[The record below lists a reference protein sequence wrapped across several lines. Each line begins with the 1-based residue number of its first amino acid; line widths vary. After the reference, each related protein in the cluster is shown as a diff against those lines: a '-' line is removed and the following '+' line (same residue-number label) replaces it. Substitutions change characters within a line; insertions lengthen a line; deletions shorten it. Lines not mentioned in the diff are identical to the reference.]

1 MFPLDYNNAGL
12 MVTLKDLMHNYFTF
26 VLVSICILVFI
37 RMYVFYSCKQMLTM
51 ISSGR
56 TYILSRSTHYG
67 TLQPGSSYSNKVRY
81 TVSPSL
87 QTGRYNLTART
98 DYRNAVFE
106 FNMEGNNLRWK
117 EIFIQEQL
125 PDLVVFAASYSVQTS
140 SQGNSIQVNYTVSNR
155 GVGRTLGAPWADKI
169 GLSSSQLYSPRS
181 TRFIAEYVRGS
192 ELLESESYTLTLK
205 VHVPRNLFGRLFL
218 HVVTDYNQ
226 RIVEDVE
233 TNNDRTTG
241 PVMLPKV
248 FPDLSVQTLFTV
260 GGSDA
265 VAGEEVQVNWTVT
278 NEGMGDLGSRRWIDA
293 IYIDTTSLL
302 SNRAIKLADVAVSV
316 SLQPQ
321 GTYSRSTTILL
332 PQNFAGIYYLFVS
345 VDNLRAVD
353 ENNILENNVASYQL
367 SLSVPPSPD
376 LTITTIDYYET
387 GRILTLYWT
396 VLNAG
401 NTMRRVQS
409 WTDQVFLFGQL
420 TFNRQNAIRL
430 GQRDVSGLQLE
441 SYQVYMASGSFVLP
455 ITLSGNYY
463 IYVETDISNRVIE
476 VNGEDNNIRRTEDP
490 VYISPPATPKLT
502 IRVNSANL
510 PTSLIAGQTTTLEY
524 DISNVGEATL
534 STSSW
539 TDEVYLYP
547 SSNADRYTVLRN
559 GIFLARVVNNRE
571 LDIAET
577 ITISVNVTIPYG
589 INQLM
594 HFVVIVDVNENLG
607 DPAQVANMGDLVSA
621 TNNRILVEQGPLSDL
636 QVISPATNISY
647 RGGQPAMVTYQ
658 VINRGENSAVGI
670 WYEALYLS
678 RDAILDPF
686 DIRLKSV
693 QNENN
698 IGINGSYRQTVE
710 VFIPFDL
717 PSSRYYIFI
726 QADDGNRIPELN
738 EYNNL
743 GHQIVS
749 IQEAVSTDISVVTLT
764 ASPLNL
770 NYGDGE

>member
-1 MFPLDYNNAGL
+1 
-12 MVTLKDLMHNYFTF
+12 
-26 VLVSICILVFI
+26 
-37 RMYVFYSCKQMLTM
+37 MLTM

-56 TYILSRSTHYG
+56 TYSLSHSTHYG
-67 TLQPGSSYSNKVRY
+67 TLQPGDSYSNEVQY

-106 FNMEGNNLRWK
+106 FNMEGNNLHWK

-155 GVGRTLGAPWADKI
+155 GIGQTLGAPWADKI

-181 TRFIAEYVRGS
+181 TWFIAEYVRGS
-192 ELLESESYTLTLK
+192 ELLKNESYTLTLK
-205 VHVPRNLFGRLFL
+205 VHVPPNLFGRLFL

-241 PVMLPKV
+241 PVMLPII
-248 FPDLSVQTLFTV
+248 FPDLSVQSLFTV

-265 VAGEEVQVNWTVT
+265 VAGEEIRVNWTVA
-278 NEGMGDLGSRRWIDA
+278 NEGMGELGSRRWIDA
-293 IYIDTTSLL
+293 IYIDTTSPL
-302 SNRAIKLADVAVSV
+302 SSRAIKLADVAVSV
-316 SLQPQ
+316 SLRPQ
-321 GTYSRSTTILL
+321 GAYSQSTTILL
-332 PQNFAGIYYLFVS
+332 PQNFAGTYYLFVS

-353 ENNILENNVASYQL
+353 ENNILENNIASYRL

-409 WTDQVFLFGQL
+409 WTDQVFLFGQS

-441 SYQVYMASGSFVLP
+441 SYQVYIASGSFVLP
-455 ITLSGNYY
+455 ITLSGHYY
-463 IYVETDISNRVIE
+463 IYVETDISNRVVE
-476 VNGEDNNIRRTEDP
+476 VNGEDNNIGRTEDP
-490 VYISPPATPKLT
+490 VFISPPATPKLT

-510 PTSLIAGQTTTLEY
+510 PTSLIAGQTNTLEY

-547 SSNADRYTVLRN
+547 SSNADRYTVLRT
-559 GIFLARVVNNRE
+559 GIFLAQVVNNRE
-571 LDIAET
+571 LDIGET
-577 ITISVNVTIPYG
+577 VIISVNVTMPYG

-594 HFVVIVDVNENLG
+594 YFVVIVDVNENLG
-607 DPAQVANMGDLVSA
+607 DPAQVANMGDLASA

-636 QVISPATNISY
+636 QVVSPATNISY

-749 IQEAVSTDISVVTLT
+749 IEKAVSTDISVVTLT
-764 ASPLNL
+764 ASPFNL

>member
-1 MFPLDYNNAGL
+1 
-12 MVTLKDLMHNYFTF
+12 
-26 VLVSICILVFI
+26 
-37 RMYVFYSCKQMLTM
+37 MLP
-51 ISSGR
+51 SGR

-67 TLQPGSSYSNKVRY
+67 NLQPGSSYSNEVRY
-81 TVSPSL
+81 TVSPRL

-98 DYRNAVFE
+98 DYSNVVFE

-125 PDLVVFAASYSVQTS
+125 PDLVVSAVSYSIQTS
-140 SQGNSIQVNYTVSNR
+140 SQGNSIQVNYTVSNI
-155 GVGRTLGAPWADKI
+155 GVGRTLGAPWTDKI
-169 GLSSSQLYSPRS
+169 GLSNSHLYFFGRP
-181 TRFIAEYVRGS
+181 RFIAEYVRGS
-192 ELLESESYTLTLK
+192 ELLESESYTSTLL
-205 VHVPRNLFGRLFL
+205 VQVPRNLFGRLFL
-218 HVVTDYNQ
+218 HIVTDYNQ

-233 TNNDRTTG
+233 TNNTRTTG
-241 PVMLPKV
+241 PIMLPKI
-248 FPDLSVQTLFTV
+248 FPDLSAKSLFAIS
-260 GGSDA
+260 GSNA
-265 VAGEEVQVNWTVT
+265 VAGEEIRVNWTVT
-278 NEGMGDLGSRRWIDA
+278 NEGMGGLSSRRWIDA
-293 IYIDTTSLL
+293 IYIDTTSML
-302 SNRAIKLADVAVSV
+302 SNRAIKLADVAVSA

-321 GTYSRSTTILL
+321 GTYNWSTTISI
-332 PQNFAGIYYLFVS
+332 PQNFAGTYYLFVS
-345 VDNLRAVD
+345 VDNYRVID
-353 ENNILENNVASYQL
+353 ENNFRENNIASYQL

-376 LTITTIDYYET
+376 LTITTIDYFET

-401 NTMRRVQS
+401 NTMRKVQS
-409 WTDQVFLFGQL
+409 WTDQVFLFGQS
-420 TFNRQNAIRL
+420 TFNRQDAIRL
-430 GQRDVSGLQLE
+430 GQRDVRRLQLE
-441 SYQVYMASGSFVLP
+441 SYQVYTASGSFVLP
-455 ITLSGNYY
+455 ITISGNYY
-463 IYVETDISNRVIE
+463 IYVETDISNRVFE
-476 VNGEDNNIRRTEDP
+476 VNGEDNNIGRTEDP
-490 VYISPPATPKLT
+490 VFISPPATPKLT

-510 PTSLIAGQTTTLEY
+510 PTSLIAGQTITLEY

-547 SSNADRYTVLRN
+547 FSNVDRDTVLRD

-571 LDIAET
+571 LDIGET

-594 HFVVIVDVNENLG
+594 YFVVIVDVNENLG
-607 DPAQVANMGDLVSA
+607 DPAQVANMGDLAPA

-636 QVISPATNISY
+636 QVVSPATNVSY
-647 RGGQPAMVTYQ
+647 RGGQPGMVTYQ

-670 WYEALYLS
+670 WYEALFLS

-686 DIRLKSV
+686 DIRLRSV

-717 PSSRYYIFI
+717 PSSRYYIFV

-749 IQEAVSTDISVVTLT
+749 ILEAVSTDISVVTLT
-764 ASPLNL
+764 ASPQHL
-770 NYGDGE
+770 NYGDGECEEQLVIVYLHKSWLCFLLACYR